1 MSSPTLTCPL
11 CAHTESALAHVLCS
25 ADTVYG
31 DVAGQMFVV
40 QAIVDPAQFHFF
52 QHLASQGSV
61 LCCVVIVGHGHCGV
75 VWCCVLYCAV
85 MLCAALCYAMLYCAV
100 LRYVRGNL
108 LYCSQ
113 IPLLTPPLSPP

>member
-1 MSSPTLTCPL
+1 MNSYSSVVNALTPLEGTFLNCTVLYVIELYGTIRFRTAVCLLSHVYSSYCLMSSPALTSPL
-11 CAHTESALAHVLCS
+11 RAHTESALAHVLCS

-61 LCCVVIVGHGHCGV
+61 L
-75 VWCCVLYCAV
+75 L
-85 MLCAALCYAMLYCAV
+85 
-100 LRYVRGNL
+100 
-108 LYCSQ
+108 
-113 IPLLTPPLSPP
+113 